1 MAPAR
6 VVPLRDEG
14 EDAGMRGDGGMKT
27 QGGGGMSLPRTEASE
42 EASPATTSNV
52 DFLPPEP

>member
-1 MAPAR
+1 
-6 VVPLRDEG
+6 
-14 EDAGMRGDGGMKT
+14 MRGDGGMKT

-42 EASPATTSNV
+42 EAGPATTLNV